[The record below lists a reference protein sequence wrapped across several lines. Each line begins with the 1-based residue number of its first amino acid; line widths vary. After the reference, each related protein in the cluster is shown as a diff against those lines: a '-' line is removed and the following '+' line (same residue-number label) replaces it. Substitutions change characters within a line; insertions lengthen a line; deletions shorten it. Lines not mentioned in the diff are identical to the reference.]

1 MGDFYTFEQ
10 IMNKWH
16 EIDGHSTS
24 SLSTKIEELQ
34 KEIATLRDYLEDV
47 RTERNDALRRA
58 VRLREENTDLSRRNK
73 ALALWNDTQA
83 DIIREGKYCGKDMV
97 ALKENLAA
105 ARNAL
110 STAKSETEAAREESN
125 RLRASNTRLAI
136 MCDNQTMTI
145 RSLHK
150 KHNEQLIEESS
161 SLSISTANLK
171 ASINELFNYNMVLG
185 DEIKLLNGKIK
196 ELENKNENQTQI
208 INNACLVHDAD
219 RYLIDE
225 LNKKIEQLECDD
237 KKEDGY
243 VVATYPQYE
252 DMQGCHVEWNIKLK

>member
-1 MGDFYTFEQ
+1 MGFYMRTDSMTRRHDLDQEALALA
-10 IMNKWH
+10 NK
-16 EIDGHSTS
+16 
-24 SLSTKIEELQ
+24 KIEELQ
-34 KEIATLRDYLEDV
+34 KEIAMLRDYLEDV
-47 RTERNDALRRA
+47 RTERNDALQRA
-58 VRLREENTDLSRRNK
+58 TRLREENTDLSRRNK

-83 DIIREGKYCGKDMV
+83 DIMREGKYCGKDMM

-110 STAKSETEAAREESN
+110 STAKSETKAAREESN

-136 MCDNQTMTI
+136 MCDSQTMTI

-225 LNKKIEQLECDD
+225 LNKKIEQLNDD
-237 KKEDGY
+237 AENLKE
-243 VVATYPQYE
+243 QLE
-252 DMQGCHVEWNIKLK
+252 DSKIYKIEVGGFTWKAVC